1 MKNKWT
7 IIIGVSTLVF
17 PLLVILL
24 VYLICEINIF
34 DNPDFWYGYMAYF
47 GTISLAAIALWQSEN
62 ANRTNKRIMIQQ
74 LRQKIGYFNLVEA
87 TGERRKINKYK
98 DVCIQDKNFNKEN
111 KATEEYLII
120 DLQNVGEDLVLNP
133 KVVSSTING
142 CSAKL
147 ITEITSI
154 YINETIGFHLDSS
167 NIKDDV
173 LEVDFCIEMQ
183 NTAGIYYTQNFNIE
197 LKKLNTDDPVTFI
210 IRRFNT
216 GIKFKEDFYNGN
228 YQN

>member
-47 GTISLAAIALWQSEN
+47 GTISLAAVALWQNEN

-74 LRQKIGYFNLVEA
+74 LRQKIGYFNLMEA

-98 DVCIQDKNFNKEN
+98 DVCIQDKNVNKEN
-111 KATEEYLII
+111 NAIEEYLII

-133 KVVSSTING
+133 KVISSTING
-142 CSAKL
+142 CPAKL
-147 ITEITSI
+147 ITEIPAI
-154 YINETIGFHLDSS
+154 YINETIGFHLESS

-173 LEVDFCIEMQ
+173 LKVDFRIEMQ
-183 NTAGIYYTQNFNIE
+183 NTAGIYYTQSFNIE

-216 GIKFKEDFYNGN
+216 SIEFKEDSANG
-228 YQN
+228 